1 MFCLLMVMLICTVSG
16 ISLFAQTKSNYE
28 ITYLVESF
36 DPDDKTKEWSARG
49 SEFTVEEFPK
59 VAYVE
64 ERPKQLALTAV

>member
-1 MFCLLMVMLICTVSG
+1 MVKRMFCLLMVMLICTVSG

-49 SEFTVEEFPK
+49 SEFTV
-59 VAYVE
+59 
-64 ERPKQLALTAV
+64 